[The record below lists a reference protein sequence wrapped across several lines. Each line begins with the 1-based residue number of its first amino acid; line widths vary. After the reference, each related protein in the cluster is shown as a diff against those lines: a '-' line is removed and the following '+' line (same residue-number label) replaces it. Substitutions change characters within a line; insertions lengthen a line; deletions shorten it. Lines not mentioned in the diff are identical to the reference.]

1 MTALDVPAIRALLA
15 GVTPGPRDVNDDGE
29 IFDADFCL
37 VVGTKWP
44 HGAPTRQL
52 KLDPADAAFIAA
64 APSIV
69 AQLLGVVERVEGLA
83 EYLDGLAPD
92 DQHYARCI
100 RAALTEE
107 GQ

>member
-15 GVTPGPRDVNDDGE
+15 GITEGPWVAEYSREQGNCV
-29 IFDADFCL
+29 IPADAQS
-37 VVGTKWP
+37 
-44 HGAPTRQL
+44 TREAVAITRLYHQA
-52 KLDPADAAFIAA
+52 ADAAFIAA

-69 AQLLGVVERVEGLA
+69 AQLLAVVERVEGLA
-83 EYLDGLAPD
+83 KYLDGLAPD